1 MGKVLLYATPPVL
14 LWWAVLGRVPAIRRR
29 PNDPV
34 LRSYW
39 SALLC
44 LAGAVTVLIPSIQLP
59 VDRVVGVPNLALL
72 VGHGLAL
79 GCATSAQAFLLYSSS
94 PPDEARPR
102 VRRQVWLLVG
112 TLIAMAVLFTVGQTQ
127 HATFDLFSGDV
138 TAWPAVLFWLL
149 YLANLGLAL
158 INAVRLIWRWR
169 WASLTDR
176 ADRADRA
183 DRDVLRVGLGL
194 LTAGAAVG
202 LVYVGYHL
210 VFLVASQRGQTQR
223 LGDPQLV
230 TQGLSAASVVLIVAG
245 FNMPTWG
252 PRVGLVRWLRWVGRY
267 RAARRLYPLWR
278 VLWRA
283 VPSIALEPPSVW
295 WRDALTL
302 RGGVSFRLQR
312 LCVELRDGQVK
323 LRPWRDPRAATTA
336 QELGRLV
343 GLDGEALEAVVEAA
357 TLLAAAQLRRRAA
370 AIGEKLGRRAGLDG
384 EALEKVVVVAT
395 RAAVPANTDGQPAG
409 GEPAAAAGPGGGDLD
424 SESAWLGRV
433 AGARRSRVVHAV
445 LARQRALRRPLLQRS
460 AEQAAAAVE
469 GLAAAAV
476 ADGARQAAERPP

>member
-1 MGKVLLYATPPVL
+1 MIGKALLYATPPIL
-14 LWWAVLGRVPAIRRR
+14 LWSAVLGKVPTIRRR
-29 PNDPV
+29 PNDLV
-34 LRSYW
+34 LRAYW

-44 LAGAVTVLIPSIQLP
+44 LAAAVTMLIPPVQLV
-59 VDRVVGVPNLALL
+59 VDRRVGVPSLALL
-72 VGHGLAL
+72 VGHSLAL

-112 TLIAMAVLFTVGQTQ
+112 TLIAMAALFVVGQTQ

-149 YLANLGLAL
+149 YLSILGLAL
-158 INAVRLIWRWR
+158 VNAVRLIWRWR
-169 WASLTDR
+169 WASLS
-176 ADRADRA
+176 DRA
-183 DRDVLRVGLGL
+183 DRDLLRGGLGL

-210 VFLVASQRGQTQR
+210 VFLAASQRGQAQR
-223 LGDPQLV
+223 LGDPQLI
-230 TQGLSAASVVLIVAG
+230 TQGLSGASVLLIVAG
-245 FNMPTWG
+245 FTLPAWG

-267 RAARRLYPLWR
+267 RAHRRLYPLWR
-278 VLWRA
+278 SLWRA
-283 VPSIALEPPSVW
+283 VPSIALEPSSAW

-302 RGGVSFRLQR
+302 RGGMTYRLQR
-312 LCVELRDGQVK
+312 RCVEIRDGQVK

-336 QELGRLV
+336 QELGRRAA
-343 GLDGEALEAVVEAA
+343 LDGEALEAVVEAA

-370 AIGEKLGRRAGLDG
+370 AIGEKLGRQAGLDG
-384 EALEKVVVVAT
+384 ETLDKVVVAAT

-409 GEPAAAAGPGGGDLD
+409 GEPGEAAGPGGDDLD
-424 SESAWLGRV
+424 SENAWLSKV
-433 AGARRSRVVHAV
+433 ATARRSREVHTV

-469 GLAAAAV
+469 RLAAAAM
-476 ADGARQAAERPP
+476 ADGDRQAAERPP